1 MTSPIDSR
9 SKTDTVAFQPDSF
22 WHGKRV
28 FITGHTG
35 FIGSWLSAY
44 FLENQAKVIGYSNQP
59 FEEPSVP
66 GLTQNIEKL
75 ETYIGDIR
83 DFENIQGVLENVLP
97 DIVLHTAAQPI
108 VKQAIENPRETFEI
122 NIIGLLNVL
131 ESLKNIAKTKVL
143 INLST
148 FQCYKTPS
156 TGIPLIENDPSGYE
170 NPYAA
175 SKYTAEC
182 LLSSYRRT
190 FFENQGILSAS
201 VRVGSVIGD
210 GDKHSERLLPMIADC
225 LLSGKE
231 IVIRQP
237 GAMRS
242 WVHVCD
248 LVNGVASLGKAIWD
262 GKTADILWNMGGCDF
277 LPITVADIVEQSIAF
292 WGSGR
297 YRVESR
303 AEIKSEPLFFKINSE
318 KARTAL
324 GWKPIATLEEMIKK
338 TLRPFRDRNR
348 NFTPV

>member
-1 MTSPIDSR
+1 MTSLTDSQ
-9 SKTDTVAFQPDSF
+9 SKTGAFQPDSF

-28 FITGHTG
+28 LITGHTG

-44 FLENQAKVIGYSNQP
+44 FFENRARVIGFSNHP
-59 FEEPSVP
+59 FEESDVP
-66 GLTQNIEKL
+66 GLTKNIEKL

-83 DFENIQGVLENVLP
+83 DFKNVQRVIEKASP

-122 NIIGLLNVL
+122 NITGLLNVL
-131 ESLKNIAKTKVL
+131 ESVKIIPKIKVL

-156 TGIPLIENDPSGYE
+156 VGIPLIENDPSGYE

-190 FFENQGILSAS
+190 FFENRGILSAS

-210 GDKHSERLLPMIADC
+210 GDKHAERLLPMITGC

-242 WVHVCD
+242 WVHISD
-248 LVNGVASLGKAIWD
+248 LVQGVASLGKALWE
-262 GKTADILWNMGGCDF
+262 GQTADILWNMGGCDF
-277 LPITVADIVEQSIAF
+277 LPVTVADIVKKSIAF

-297 YRVESR
+297 YRVEPH

-318 KARTAL
+318 KAQTVL
-324 GWKPIATLEEMIKK
+324 GWKPIATLEEMIAK
-338 TLRPFRDRNR
+338 TLRPFQNRNR
-348 NFTPV
+348 NFTPI